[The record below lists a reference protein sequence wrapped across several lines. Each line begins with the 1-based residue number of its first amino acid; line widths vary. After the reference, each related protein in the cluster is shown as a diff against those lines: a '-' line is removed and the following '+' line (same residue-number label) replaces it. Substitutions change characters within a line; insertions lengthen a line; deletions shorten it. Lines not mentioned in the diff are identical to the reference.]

1 MNTDCILDQK
11 PVSNKEFIES
21 LKIKLWILAAL
32 VLGAAEPIIVKYSY
46 LGGLEPIR
54 FYLVRN
60 IVGGLVLLPIF
71 FYFHSRQP
79 LHRSM
84 FMRILPIAILLTTT
98 NLCTILA
105 LRSLTAVTVLTVVTT
120 TPALV
125 AIINEKMGRDILGKQ
140 FWLGFW
146 LCFAGVILSMPFEH
160 YSGDWLGVMAIIIAV
175 FSSGFYRV
183 KMDEITSKVDAIYV
197 SALCFLILG
206 VLSFAFV
213 PFIGHVSHY
222 DVGYGVVVGICAAL
236 ANVAF
241 IKSLSLVGA
250 TRISVITMIQRPGFI
265 LIAALILKEVP
276 TWLQVVGILLVV
288 IGVNFAK
295 VRRAAIPLPSES
307 SAPVQ

>member
-1 MNTDCILDQK
+1 MSTNCILDPK
-11 PVSNKEFIES
+11 PVANNEFVEAF
-21 LKIKLWILAAL
+21 KTKVWIVAAM
-32 VLGAAEPIIVKYSY
+32 VLGAAEPIIIKYSY
-46 LGGLEPIR
+46 QGGLEPFR

-60 IVGGLVLLPIF
+60 VVGALVLLPVF
-71 FYFHSRQP
+71 LYFHFRQP
-79 LHRSM
+79 INKSM
-84 FMRILPIAILLTTT
+84 FMRVLPIAILLTTT

-105 LRSLTAVTVLTVVTT
+105 LKNLSAVTVLTVVTT

-125 AIINEKMGRDILGKQ
+125 AIINEKMGRDILGKK

-160 YSGDWLGVMAIIIAV
+160 YSGDWIGVVAIIIAV

-183 KMDEITSKVDAIYV
+183 KMDAVTSDYDSIYV
-197 SALCFLILG
+197 SALSFLILG
-206 VLSFAFV
+206 VFSLAFI
-213 PFIGHVSHY
+213 PFIGHISNY
-222 DVGYGVVVGICAAL
+222 DIGYGAVVGIAAAL

-265 LIAALILKEVP
+265 LIAALILREVP
-276 TWLQVVGILLVV
+276 TLLQVLGILLVV

-295 VRRAAIPLPSES
+295 VKRAVAQVPNNP
-307 SAPVQ
+307 